1 MPVTCKYIKTMTSA
15 LSRQIP
21 QTQWVQLSKASNRI
35 TPLQSTVL
43 LELSL
48 QGRVI
53 KDTLSKKQAVSSVI
67 SLMIVNGTP
76 STIFIGYLLTVQG

>member
-1 MPVTCKYIKTMTSA
+1 MTSA

>member
-48 QGRVI
+48 QGQVI